1 VHGVL
6 FEPSTGRYTV
16 FAPTP
21 ATPATDPA
29 DPGKPLRVAFTGSGE
44 FRGVTLASASFGTT
58 PGIQFDYFGVPLDTT
73 GAELAAPGRVVL
85 SCQGQSDTI
94 EVSPNTGKGDGAMS
108 GSRRSWNGSAGFTA
122 SGGDPDHRHRGRRA
136 ASAQH
141 ALRQHL
147 HPLGDAQAASVAAQ
161 LAEAKM
167 EEIAADKNA
176 PSRGFSYLVASNYPA
191 ETPVAAFP
199 GTAGRSRSPPTRST
213 TGHVPH
219 GERDRDGAQHLTGD
233 PDDMVHGY

>member
-1 VHGVL
+1 VIGRETGFTMVELALVLAIVGILAWVAWPRFESFYEIRLDTAARRVAADLRYAQNRSIGTRRVHGVL

-94 EVSPNTGKGDGAMS
+94 EVSPNTGKVTV
-108 GSRRSWNGSAGFTA
+108 R
-122 SGGDPDHRHRGRRA
+122 
-136 ASAQH
+136 
-141 ALRQHL
+141 
-147 HPLGDAQAASVAAQ
+147 
-161 LAEAKM
+161 
-167 EEIAADKNA
+167 
-176 PSRGFSYLVASNYPA
+176 
-191 ETPVAAFP
+191 
-199 GTAGRSRSPPTRST
+199 
-213 TGHVPH
+213 
-219 GERDRDGAQHLTGD
+219 
-233 PDDMVHGY
+233 